1 MEMIPGIF
9 ERMNESL
16 VCRGVKGE
24 RSPSGIY
31 AVMKARQQRT
41 SNTDGRQILLILPF
55 SSAPLS
61 HSAVSSLS
69 SFQRCLIL
77 ALFSRHVDLSLGSW
91 PVKTRGS
98 YWLVLETSLHDRLDL
113 FRSFHQRKVWSGI
126 RALYEKSGKYGVGE
140 LFGFFI
146 LYRRLHRGFK
156 VWLVSWLLFV
166 FDHFSCLLD
175 LCVRFCVCVCVDFC
189 CCCCFRCCLFVCFLV
204 CFCRLSGLVNCR
216 IALTGYRSLS
226 SYTIGL

>member
-1 MEMIPGIF
+1 M
-9 ERMNESL
+9 
-16 VCRGVKGE
+16 
-24 RSPSGIY
+24 
-31 AVMKARQQRT
+31 
-41 SNTDGRQILLILPF
+41 
-55 SSAPLS
+55 
-61 HSAVSSLS
+61 
-69 SFQRCLIL
+69 
-77 ALFSRHVDLSLGSW
+77 
-91 PVKTRGS
+91 KTRGS

-175 LCVRFCVCVCVDFC
+175 LCVRFCVCVCVWIFVVVVVFVVVC
-189 CCCCFRCCLFVCFLV
+189 LCVFLFVFAAFLV
-204 CFCRLSGLVNCR
+204 LLTVELHSRDTEVCQVTPSGCRSIDDTRV
-216 IALTGYRSLS
+216 
-226 SYTIGL
+226 